1 MLMIDRDALRVMY
14 RPPTWVTGGLSA
26 GDAEFLFDLVT
37 QREPAHVLEL
47 GVAAG
52 TSSAALL
59 FALDQLPPPRRL
71 YSVDVRATCY
81 FDPSKALGAAVDEMY
96 PTYATRWIRDFDAD
110 ARKVGLTMPL
120 ASVDFAFIDANH
132 HHPFPLLDVLHL
144 APVMRP
150 GAWIALHDIELP
162 RLYPQF
168 QSHGPMWLF
177 EVWPGEKLRGT
188 GDAENIGAVQMPA
201 DLETLVPMACALLER
216 KWEGQPA
223 GLEYSITTPAFAAVH
238 AAMRRR
244 RLPPPGGRR

>member
-1 MLMIDRDALRVMY
+1 VA
-14 RPPTWVTGGLSA
+14 
-26 GDAEFLFDLVT
+26 
-37 QREPAHVLEL
+37 LEL
-47 GVAAG
+47 GPPPAWVQGGCSLGDLAFLGDRVAEIQPALVVEIGVAAG

-59 FALDQLPPPRRL
+59 HALDQLPPPRRL
-71 YSVDVRATCY
+71 YSVDVRPTCY
-81 FDPSKALGAAVDEMY
+81 FDASKATGAAVDEMY
-96 PTYATRWIRDFDAD
+96 PTYQTRWIRDFDAD
-110 ARKVGLTMPL
+110 ARKAGLTMPL
-120 ASVDFAFIDANH
+120 GAVDFAFIDANH

-177 EVWPGEKLRGT
+177 ELWPGETIRGT

-201 DLETLVPMACALLER
+201 ELETLVPMACALLER

-223 GLEYSITTPAFAAVH
+223 GLEYSLTTPAFAGVH

-244 RLPPPGGRR
+244 RLPPPGGRRR

>member
-1 MLMIDRDALRVMY
+1 MAHQ
-14 RPPTWVTGGLSA
+14 
-26 GDAEFLFDLVT
+26 LFDL
-37 QREPAHVLEL
+37 RPPPAWVQGGCSLGDLAFLADRVAVAQPHLVVEV

-59 FALDQLPPPRRL
+59 AALDQLPPPRRL
-71 YSVDVRATCY
+71 VSVDVRATCY
-81 FDPSKALGAAVDEMY
+81 FDASKAVGAAVDEMY
-96 PTYATRWIRDFDAD
+96 PTYQTRWIQDFDSD
-110 ARKVGLTMPL
+110 ARKLGLTMPL
-120 ASVDFAFIDANH
+120 GGVDFAFIDANH

>member
-1 MLMIDRDALRVMY
+1 LGDLAFLADRVAAAQPALV
-14 RPPTWVTGGLSA
+14 V
-26 GDAEFLFDLVT
+26 EV
-37 QREPAHVLEL
+37 

-52 TSSAALL
+52 TSSAVLL
-59 FALDQLPPPRRL
+59 YALDQLPPPRRL
-71 YSVDVRATCY
+71 VSVDVRGTCY
-81 FDPSKALGAAVDEMY
+81 FDPSKAVGAAVDEMY
-96 PTYATRWIRDFDAD
+96 PTYHTRWIQDFDSD
-110 ARKVGLTMPL
+110 ARKLRLTMPIGG
-120 ASVDFAFIDANH
+120 VDLAFIDANH

-150 GAWIALHDIELP
+150 GAWIVLHDIDLP

-177 EVWPGEKLRGT
+177 EMWPGATIRGT
-188 GDAENIGAVQMPA
+188 GDAENIGAVQMT
-201 DLETLVPMACALLER
+201 DTLESLVPMAVALLER

-244 RLPPPGGRR
+244 RLPPPGGRRMNRG

>member
-1 MLMIDRDALRVMY
+1 VAERVATDQPALV
-14 RPPTWVTGGLSA
+14 V
-26 GDAEFLFDLVT
+26 EV
-37 QREPAHVLEL
+37 

-59 FALDQLPPPRRL
+59 AALDQLPPPRRL
-71 YSVDVRATCY
+71 YSVDVRPTCY
-81 FDPSKALGAAVDEMY
+81 FDASKATGSAVDEMY
-96 PTYATRWIRDFDAD
+96 PTYTTRWIQDFEAD
-110 ARKVGLTMPL
+110 ARKVGLSLGVGT
-120 ASVDFAFIDANH
+120 VDFAFIDANH

-177 EVWPGEKLRGT
+177 ECWPGPKIRGE

-201 DLETLVPMACALLER
+201 DLETLAPMAVALLDR

-223 GLEYSITTPAFAAVH
+223 GLEYSITTPAFAAIH

-244 RLPPPGGRR
+244 RLPPPGGQRVNRA